1 MRGRTLVSIALA
13 CSAFSLQAQSNV
25 NVDQLAAPSSPGIVI
40 LGGDVSAIEK
50 PTNTTDLAVS
60 LLSGSNNGSLLPN
73 NYAIDINPF
82 WLFGGQNTTFEEFVA
97 NSNIGN
103 NIAQSLQI
111 SFASRTTTQASGS
124 DSTAFGFG
132 AKFSILRG
140 PVTKKY
146 LEDIEQIHKKLAV
159 LDLAI
164 SDAQS
169 IKEKDDPVIKQI
181 LHDSQLIDLS
191 DTRLRDSIE
200 RLHQARAKELFA
212 ESQEKT
218 AALEKEIDELTKD
231 LEKYGSETKLTRCG
245 VKLDVAT
252 VLALSFPMQS
262 FSNREVSR
270 IGVWI
275 TGGYETE
282 PKGGNA
288 WSFLGVRRYLRNYG
302 ESFTDIND
310 QLLAADNSYFDAGA
324 RLIYTYQNK
333 ISVSA
338 EWVKRQ
344 NISDA
349 DMRVDQTTRYTF
361 NLNYQL
367 PDNKLIT
374 FTYGKDFSG
383 VVNKS
388 GDLVA
393 ALGLIVGIG
402 SKRPL

>member
-1 MRGRTLVSIALA
+1 
-13 CSAFSLQAQSNV
+13 
-25 NVDQLAAPSSPGIVI
+25 
-40 LGGDVSAIEK
+40 
-50 PTNTTDLAVS
+50 
-60 LLSGSNNGSLLPN
+60 
-73 NYAIDINPF
+73 
-82 WLFGGQNTTFEEFVA
+82 
-97 NSNIGN
+97 
-103 NIAQSLQI
+103 
-111 SFASRTTTQASGS
+111 
-124 DSTAFGFG
+124 
-132 AKFSILRG
+132 
-140 PVTKKY
+140 
-146 LEDIEQIHKKLAV
+146 
-159 LDLAI
+159 
-164 SDAQS
+164 
-169 IKEKDDPVIKQI
+169 
-181 LHDSQLIDLS
+181 
-191 DTRLRDSIE
+191 
-200 RLHQARAKELFA
+200 
-212 ESQEKT
+212 
-218 AALEKEIDELTKD
+218 
-231 LEKYGSETKLTRCG
+231 
-245 VKLDVAT
+245 
-252 VLALSFPMQS
+252 MQS